1 MFEMKKIQTSGKSQL
16 YAELLTQVAGL
27 LHDEHDLVANA
38 ANFSALLYHSLPDL
52 NWAGFYFIKDG
63 ELLVGPF
70 QGKPACVHIALGKGV
85 CGTAA
90 QKRETQVVPDV
101 NKFPGHIFCDGDSLS
116 ELVVPLVK
124 DGKLL
129 GVLDLDSPKLA
140 RFDQDD
146 KQGLEALAEVF
157 LDSLPRAS

>member
-1 MFEMKKIQTSGKSQL
+1 MFELKKVQVDNKSSL
-16 YAELLTQVAGL
+16 YRELLVQTKGL

-52 NWAGFYFIKDG
+52 NWVGFYFMKDG

-85 CGTAA
+85 CGTSA
-90 QKRETQVVPDV
+90 QQRETLLVPDV

-116 ELVVPLVK
+116 EMVVPLIK
-124 DGKLL
+124 DGTLL
-129 GVLDLDSPKLA
+129 GVLDMDSPKLA

-146 KQGLEALAEVF
+146 KQGVEALAQAF
-157 LDSLPRAS
+157 LQALR

>member
-1 MFEMKKIQTSGKSQL
+1 MFEMKKVQAGSK
-16 YAELLTQVAGL
+16 AELYSDLLSQTKGL
-27 LHDEHDLVANA
+27 LHDEHDRVANA
-38 ANFSALLYHSLPDL
+38 ANFVSLLYHSLPDV
-52 NWAGFYFIKDG
+52 NWVGFYFMKDD

-90 QKRETQVVPDV
+90 QTRKTQLVPDV
-101 NKFPGHIFCDGDSLS
+101 NAFPGHIFCDGDSRS
-116 ELVVPLVK
+116 ELVVPLVWK
-124 DGKLL
+124 GEMI

-146 KQGLEALAEVF
+146 QKGLESLAEVF
-157 LDSLPRAS
+157 LDSLK

>member
-1 MFEMKKIQTSGKSQL
+1 MFEMKKIQASGKAQL
-16 YAELLTQVAGL
+16 YAELLTQAGGL

-52 NWAGFYFIKDG
+52 NWVGFYFMKDG

-124 DGKLL
+124 GGKLL

-140 RFDQDD
+140 RFDQED
-146 KQGLEALAEVF
+146 KQGLESLARIF
-157 LDSLPRAS
+157 LESLP